1 VLTAMSEN
9 WLQEAIDR
17 QRAGLSARLALPLAR
32 IAERCAEVW
41 GAKPGALDSVLA
53 GSLSAISPC
62 HLLYA
67 IDPAGVQLSANVCPD
82 HQDVTVHGQ
91 NLSDRP
97 YLVATVPDTG
107 FLLSEV
113 YVSRVTARPCV
124 TAVQAVTEMGRKIIG
139 YIAADFTLRDLPL
152 LAEQDSRTAG
162 SRQIKGDPSIRETVF
177 SQRRTDS
184 DMDRNMPEV
193 IAIMDELLG
202 ERGVFHAKLHFSSS
216 RATLWLI
223 EDPYRYRVHVL
234 QEIVDPAVC
243 FAYPQRPYTDKA
255 IVSRDSI
262 SAVFDRFAQL
272 RNVDETIY
280 LRSGSLNIISG
291 MVGLTFSCDGTYY
304 LSTDEFL
311 ARDERYWLGA

>member
-1 VLTAMSEN
+1 MSEN
-9 WLQEAIDR
+9 WLQEAINR
-17 QRAGLSARLALPLAR
+17 QRAGLSVRLALPLAR
-32 IAERCAEVW
+32 IAARCAEVW
-41 GAKPGALDSVLA
+41 GANPDALDRVLA
-53 GSLSAISPC
+53 DSLSAISPC

-67 IDPAGVQLSANVCPD
+67 IDPAGVQLSANVCPG
-82 HQDVTVHGQ
+82 HLDVAVYGQ

-97 YLVATVPDTG
+97 YLVATVPGTG
-107 FLLSEV
+107 LLLSGV

-124 TAVQAVTEMGRKIIG
+124 TAVQAVTEMGREIIG

-152 LAEQDSRTAG
+152 LAESDSRTAG
-162 SRQIKGDPSIRETVF
+162 SRQIKGDPSIRATVF

-216 RATLWLI
+216 RATLWLTD
-223 EDPYRYRVHVL
+223 DPYRYRVHVL

-243 FAYPQRPYTDKA
+243 FAYPQRPYTNKA

-262 SAVFDRFAQL
+262 GAVFDRFAQL

-280 LRSGSLNIISG
+280 LRSGSLNVISG

-304 LSTDEFL
+304 LPADEFL
-311 ARDERYWLGA
+311 AKDERYWLGA